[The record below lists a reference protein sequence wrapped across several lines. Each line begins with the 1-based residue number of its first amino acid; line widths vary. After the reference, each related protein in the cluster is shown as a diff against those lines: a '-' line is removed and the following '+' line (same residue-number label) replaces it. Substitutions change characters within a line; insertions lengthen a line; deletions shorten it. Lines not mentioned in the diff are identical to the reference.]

1 MNEQGLQEKLA
12 TGYQIEDPD
21 EMTPRYRDVLVNTIH
36 IAADLEVVTLP
47 TYSPAIKTSPTLE
60 DKIAVASACQDELGH
75 AQVMYRL
82 LVMILMS
89 SCLNVI
95 QKNGERFRC

>member
-21 EMTPRYRDVLVNTIH
+21 EMTPRYRDVLVNTSH

-82 LVMILMS
+82 LEYQLYFHFW
-89 SCLNVI
+89 
-95 QKNGERFRC
+95 Q

>member
-47 TYSPAIKTSPTLE
+47 TYSPSYQNLTHT
-60 DKIAVASACQDELGH
+60 
-75 AQVMYRL
+75 
-82 LVMILMS
+82 
-89 SCLNVI
+89 
-95 QKNGERFRC
+95 